1 MMWNGNGSW
10 GSGGGLVTLMV
21 MIVFVVAV
29 IVAIV
34 FLVRYLGQ
42 STGGPSSPGV
52 APPPWTSASESPRD
66 ILKRR
71 YAAGEIERE
80 EYLQKLGDL

>member
-1 MMWNGNGSW
+1 MMWNGNGNW

-29 IVAIV
+29 VVAIV

-42 STGGPSSPGV
+42 TTGGPSSPG
-52 APPPWTSASESPRD
+52 AAQPPWTSSLESPRD

-71 YAAGEIERE
+71 YAAGEIDRD